1 MLLVFAT
8 SYKYAK
14 TPSAAPKTPPIWTAG
29 ISAPALL
36 VDAPV
41 AVPGAAVV
49 APVAA
54 GPDVIVPAAEAA
66 AVEPAAVVNTAAF
79 VAGVPPQLT
88 IASEYGLTGPSG

>member
-1 MLLVFAT
+1 M
-8 SYKYAK
+8 
-14 TPSAAPKTPPIWTAG
+14 PSAAPKTPPIWTAG

-36 VDAPV
+36 VDV

-54 GPDVIVPAAEAA
+54 GPDVTVPAAEAA
-66 AVEPAAVVNTAAF
+66 AVEAAAVVNTAAF